1 MVMRSWMKSK
11 LGANS
16 ILAVSMAVCR
26 AGAAAS
32 HLPLYDYIAQLARYG
47 TEEHHMPIPSFNI
60 INGGAHSGNSL
71 VVQEFMILPMG
82 ARSFR
87 EAMRIA
93 SEVYQSLKVG
103 VWVCYEAQKL
113 ITKQYGSDSTNVGDE
128 GGFAPNITNAT
139 GHNAVHHAMNSVN
152 TAIELIL
159 AAIHDS
165 GYDGKVKIGMD
176 VAASEFY
183 SKEKK
188 QYDLLK
194 KARQPGDSAEDG
206 WVDASVLL
214 SIYEDLVARYPIIS
228 IEDGFD
234 EDDFAGWSAM
244 RECLGAS
251 GGGRGA

>member
-1 MVMRSWMKSK
+1 M
-11 LGANS
+11 
-16 ILAVSMAVCR
+16 
-26 AGAAAS
+26 
-32 HLPLYDYIAQLARYG
+32 
-47 TEEHHMPIPSFNI
+47 
-60 INGGAHSGNSL
+60 
-71 VVQEFMILPMG
+71 
-82 ARSFR
+82 
-87 EAMRIA
+87 
-93 SEVYQSLKVG
+93 YQSLKVG
-103 VWVCYEAQKL
+103 VWVCCEVQKL